1 MLGKKTVVAVLAL
14 VLLIALVSACSP
26 QAGVPDFPTKNI
38 TIVVP
43 FKPGGGFDLQA
54 RIIAPFLEKYLPKKV
69 NVTIQNVDGAGGRL
83 GASQLAKSKADG
95 YTIGVVGLESVS
107 FMYALGQL
115 DDDPQNWTA
124 LGQLSSD
131 ALLVAVNAKSG
142 LSTATSMKG
151 KDFRFGVTSEMLP
164 SAAVIAKA
172 VGANFRPVLFDGSG
186 DAVLAAT
193 RGDLDAV
200 VFSWPT
206 MIKGVRD
213 SKGALQSAF
222 VVSKA
227 RLPALADVPTLEEQ
241 GVKPEEGAYAVVGT
255 SRMIVGPAGIDKAVA
270 DVLVTAI
277 NKAEADPEFAA
288 AMKKGEFDIA
298 TAKPE
303 EIKARIKTAVSEF
316 NAVKDMVK
324 SYVK

>member
-1 MLGKKTVVAVLAL
+1 MLCKKLLLAVLAL
-14 VLLIALVSACSP
+14 LLVIVLVSACAP
-26 QAGVPDFPTKNI
+26 QAAVPDFPTKNI
-38 TIVVP
+38 TIIVP

-54 RIIAPFLEKYLPKKV
+54 RIIAPFIEKYLPKKV
-69 NVTIQNVDGAGGRL
+69 SVVIQNVDGAGGRL

-95 YTIGVVGLESVS
+95 YTLGVVGLESVS

-115 DDDPQNWTA
+115 EDDPQNWTA
-124 LGQLSSD
+124 LGQLSQD

-142 LSTATSMKG
+142 LSTAASMKG

-164 SAAVIAKA
+164 SAAVIAKS
-172 VGANFRPVLFDGSG
+172 VGANYRPVLFDGSG

-222 VVSKA
+222 VFSKS
-227 RLPALADVPTLEEQ
+227 RLAALSDVPTIEEQ
-241 GVKPEEGAYAVVGT
+241 GVKPEEGAYAVVAT
-255 SRMIVGPAGIDKAVA
+255 SRILVAPAGVDKSIADILATAVS
-270 DVLVTAI
+270 
-277 NKAEADPEFAA
+277 KAEADAEFVA
-288 AMKKGEFDIA
+288 AMKKGEYEIA
-298 TAKPE
+298 AAKPD
-303 EIKARIKTAVSEF
+303 EIKARIKTAVAEF
-316 NAVKDMVK
+316 NVIKDMVK

>member
-1 MLGKKTVVAVLAL
+1 MFGKKSVLVVLGL
-14 VLLIALVSACSP
+14 VLLIAALAACSAQP
-26 QAGVPDFPTKNI
+26 AAPDYPTKNI
-38 TIVVP
+38 TLVVP

-54 RIIAPFLEKYLPKKV
+54 RIIAPFIEKYLPKKTSV
-69 NVTIQNVDGAGGRL
+69 VIQNVDGAGGRL
-83 GASQLAKSKADG
+83 GASQLAKSKPDG

-115 DDDPQNWTA
+115 EDNPESWTA

-131 ALLVAVNAKSG
+131 ALLVAVNSKSG
-142 LSTATSMKG
+142 LSTPASMKG

-164 SAAVIAKA
+164 SAAVISKA
-172 VGANFRPVLFDGSG
+172 VGSNFRPVLFDGSG

-222 VVSKA
+222 VVSKS
-227 RLPALADVPTLEEQ
+227 RLSALQDVPTLEEL
-241 GVKPEEGAYAVVGT
+241 GIKPEEGVYAVVGT
-255 SRMIVGPAGIDKAVA
+255 SRMIVGPAGIDKAVQG
-270 DVLVTAI
+270 VLVDAI
-277 NKAEADPEFAA
+277 TKAEADPEFVAQ
-288 AMKKGEFDIA
+288 MKKGEFDVA

-303 EIKARIKTAVSEF
+303 DIKARIKSAVDEF
-316 NAVKDMVK
+316 NSVKDMVK